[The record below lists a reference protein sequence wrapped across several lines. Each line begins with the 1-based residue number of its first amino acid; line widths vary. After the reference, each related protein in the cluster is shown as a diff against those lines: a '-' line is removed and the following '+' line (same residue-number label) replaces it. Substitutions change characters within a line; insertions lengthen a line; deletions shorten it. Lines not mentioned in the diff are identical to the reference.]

1 MKIGD
6 LRAGV
11 TTAANLEHAG
21 DRLAVAVTDV
31 VLCRPLVAIEVCMQP
46 MYKTIKVEVEPV
58 DITLYHDFLVAVT
71 SVFARLTAA
80 VQNKTPALPLPETE
94 PTSPTSPNS
103 AAPQVLPIVVREPFL
118 QDVLYIP
125 AIFPL

>member
-1 MKIGD
+1 
-6 LRAGV
+6 
-11 TTAANLEHAG
+11 
-21 DRLAVAVTDV
+21 
-31 VLCRPLVAIEVCMQP
+31 MQP

-103 AAPQVLPIVVREPFL
+103 AAPQVLPIVVREPLL